1 MFGSMSEVQLR
12 LYIYIYIYMLIIRLV
27 TFSWITWLNII
38 HTMAVNYSLFIDYP
52 QFFFFPLLI
61 FSFLS
66 TLLHVITFSFDY
78 IHNDRETE
86 RNISRKF
93 LSCFVFLWHFF
104 PFIDRT
110 VARQEVKWERGGT
123 GSGKVREPGLEHRM
137 PEAQLRYMS
146 TRCPRGIGTDSVSL
160 KQVW

>member
-12 LYIYIYIYMLIIRLV
+12 LYIYIYAHNQISYFFMDYVIK
-27 TFSWITWLNII
+27 
-38 HTMAVNYSLFIDYP
+38 HYSHNGSKLFIIYWLSSI
-52 QFFFFPLLI
+52 LL
-61 FSFLS
+61 FSSFNFFLS
-66 TLLHVITFSFDY
+66 KHAIAC
-78 IHNDRETE
+78 HNIQLWLYSQWQRDRNKYFKEV
-86 RNISRKF
+86 F
-93 LSCFVFLWHFF
+93 LSCFVFFVAFF

-137 PEAQLRYMS
+137 PEAQLRF
-146 TRCPRGIGTDSVSL
+146 PWGIGTDSVSL